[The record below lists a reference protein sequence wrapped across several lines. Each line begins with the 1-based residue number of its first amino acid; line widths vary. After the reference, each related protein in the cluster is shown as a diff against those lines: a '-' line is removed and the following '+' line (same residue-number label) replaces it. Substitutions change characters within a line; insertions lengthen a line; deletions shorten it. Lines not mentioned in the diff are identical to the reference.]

1 MKDLPIIWL
10 FFINAL
16 AWLFIQI
23 GISAVS
29 NMIPISW
36 FEKHPR
42 LFKSFRWEKEG
53 SFWQQATRVKAWK
66 QYVPDGT
73 LFIKSGYNKK
83 HLHGWDTDS
92 LSDFLLESRRA
103 EFTHWISIPL
113 ALLFFLW
120 NPMWAGY
127 INLAYAI
134 LFHIPL
140 IILQR
145 YNRPRIERIIKAPAS
160 R

>member
-10 FFINAL
+10 FVINAL
-16 AWLFIQI
+16 AWLSIQI
-23 GISAVS
+23 GISAIT
-29 NMIPISW
+29 NKIPIRWFVKYSW
-36 FEKHPR
+36 
-42 LFKSFRWEKEG
+42 LFTSFHWEKEG
-53 SFWQQATRVKAWK
+53 VLWQDVARVKAWK

-73 LFIKSGYNKK
+73 LFIRSGYNKK
-83 HLHGWDTDS
+83 QLHGWDSAS
-92 LSDFLLESRRA
+92 LSLFLLESRRA
-103 EFTHWISIPL
+103 EFTHWISIPP

-127 INLAYAI
+127 VNIAYAL
-134 LFHIPL
+134 LFNVPL

-145 YNRPRIERIIKAPAS
+145 YNRPRIERIVKAPAS